1 MSKSKNFV
9 TVVLLL
15 SFFCLFIS
23 TSFAKNDNKKP
34 KIKWPLEKVEI
45 SAEGGESFSIDVQF
59 ESKKSLSKV
68 SLWVVPEL
76 QPYISVT
83 PSYFKKIRKGRA
95 YSVNIDVSISY
106 DTEIGLYNGT
116 IYLRKKHKGKD
127 YDGSSDDKYEKHKH
141 KDKEKHKGSSDDK
154 SSDDG
159 GSNDKYKKH
168 KHGFHTIPETLKIEL
183 TIVDDDDDGDGFTD
197 YQGDCDDTDSAI
209 NPGAKE
215 ACDGVDNNCDGQ
227 IDEPEILFT
236 FPVDGST
243 VNSSNTMV
251 TGTINTCTQEV
262 GIIVNGVLAEIS
274 GSEFAANDIFLE
286 IGANTLIAVATDED
300 GNTATDTITVY
311 TGLYQGQVN
320 LSANITN
327 GISSLDVKF
336 SIDTQISNQISTYEM
351 DFEGDGIQDQTIAD
365 PDNVSFTYEQEG
377 LYYPTITVTDDQ
389 GYQYTDT
396 IAINVLSLDKM
407 DALFNAKWGGM
418 KSALINGD
426 IEGAIALFDES
437 FREVYRE
444 QFTTLSSILNTI
456 GNELGYLRLVAIG
469 DNRAEYEIIVTRED
483 VTYSFYLLFVRDNN
497 GLWKIRA
504 F

>member
-1 MSKSKNFV
+1 MSKIRIPLVFI
-9 TVVLLL
+9 LLL
-15 SFFCLFIS
+15 SLFSLFVS

-34 KIKWPLEKVEI
+34 RIKWSPEKVEI
-45 SAEGGESFSIDVQF
+45 SAEGGESFSIDIQF

-68 SLWVVPEL
+68 SLWVVPEF

-83 PSYFKKIRKGRA
+83 PSYFKKIRKGRT
-95 YSVNIDVSISY
+95 YSVNIDVSIPY

-116 IYLRKKHKGKD
+116 IYLRKKHKRKD
-127 YDGSSDDKYEKHKH
+127 DDDSSGNKH
-141 KDKEKHKGSSDDK
+141 KDKEKHKG

-168 KHGFHTIPETLKIEL
+168 KHGSHTIPETLKVEL
-183 TIVDDDDDGDGFTD
+183 TIVDDDDDGDGYTD
-197 YQGDCDDTDSAI
+197 NQGDCDDTDPAI

-215 ACDGVDNNCDGQ
+215 VCDEKDNNCDGQ
-227 IDEPEILFT
+227 IDEPVILFT
-236 FPVDGST
+236 PPLDGST
-243 VNSSNTMV
+243 INSSNTIV
-251 TGTINTCTQEV
+251 TGTIKTCSQEV
-262 GIIVNGVLAEIS
+262 GIIVNGILAEIA
-274 GSEFAANDIFLE
+274 GSEFAANDISLE
-286 IGANTLIAVATDED
+286 IGENTLTAVATDED

-311 TGLYQGQVN
+311 TDFYQDQVN
-320 LSANITN
+320 LFSKVTS
-327 GISSLDVKF
+327 GISPLDVKF
-336 SIDTQISNQISTYEM
+336 SIDTQISNQITTYEM
-351 DFEGDGIQDQTIAD
+351 DFEGDGTQDQTIAD

-377 LYYPTITVTDDQ
+377 LYYPTVTVTDDQ

-407 DALFNAKWGGM
+407 DVLFNAKWGGM

-469 DNRAEYEIIVTRED
+469 DNRAEYEIIVTREG
-483 VTYSFYLLFVRDNN
+483 VTYSYYLLFARDND